1 MKDKDLLFIIGG
13 VLIAVGLFIFF
24 KCVYAGSVGFYRLW
38 GTVSTGGILIVLILV
53 DVVFYVATQHK
64 LTLIILLVLLAM
76 LVLSLILGTTLYFRG
91 SLLDLFLMLT
101 PIAAGSGLILR
112 GLLLKKK

>member
-1 MKDKDLLFIIGG
+1 MKDKNLLFIIGG

-24 KCVYAGSVGFYRLW
+24 KSVYAGTVGFYRLW
-38 GTVSTGGILIVLILV
+38 GTVSTGGILIALILV

-64 LTLIILLVLLAM
+64 VTLIILMVLLAM

-91 SLLDLFLMLT
+91 SLLDLFLMLI

-112 GLLLKKK
+112 GLLVRKK